1 LTVSSL
7 ALDTFARKL
16 ASGDPTPGGGSAS
29 ASVGAYAAALVR
41 MVAALTAGSP
51 KFKDVAA
58 RATEIGTAAE
68 ALMESM
74 LQSVDDDVTAF
85 DAVTAAFKLPKSS
98 DGEKAA
104 RTDAI
109 QDALRAATEPP
120 MRVVEASVQACR
132 LAAELVDFGN
142 PNAISDVGCAALFA
156 NAAAQGAALNV
167 GINTKSFKDRDAAE
181 HYAAR
186 TRSAIAQVDLLTEVV
201 LGKVQA
207 SIQAS
212 A

>member
-1 LTVSSL
+1 
-7 ALDTFARKL
+7 
-16 ASGDPTPGGGSAS
+16 
-29 ASVGAYAAALVR
+29 

-51 KFKDVAA
+51 KFKDVAG
-58 RATEIGTAAE
+58 RATEIGDAAQR
-68 ALMESM
+68 LMESM
-74 LQSVDDDVTAF
+74 LGSVDEDVTAF
-85 DAVTAAFKLPKSS
+85 DAVTAAFKLPKSTDAES
-98 DGEKAA
+98 TA
-104 RTDAI
+104 RTAAI

-120 MRVVEASVQACR
+120 MRVVEASVEACR

-167 GINTKSFKDRDAAE
+167 GINTKSFKNREAADA
-181 HYAAR
+181 YAAR
-186 TRSAIAQVDLLTEVV
+186 TRSALAQVDLLTEVV

-207 SIQAS
+207 SVQAT